1 MNAPK
6 TALSLASALLLGSTL
21 SGCSS
26 LTPSFETQEAYVVI
40 DGAGPTNPAAMEKV
54 LTEVTKAV
62 KTQVSSVRASRIAP
76 PVPLPSAPGNFSVND
91 MGGGS
96 GFGAVMQSRGIALR
110 TPRCESAVL
119 NLSSSDSGLAGY
131 GQQTQYFVCVI
142 PYATGYRTAVYA
154 SYSKASGLLSPAT
167 IGASLGGMLVGEGS
181 QFIPRLMAEV
191 KTAMEANLR
200 NVKVVQSYI
209 PDSMDGPMVKQRD
222 KLTSAQ

>member
-6 TALSLASALLLGSTL
+6 TAISLTAALLLGTPL

-54 LTEVTKAV
+54 LAEVTKAV
-62 KTQVSSVRASRIAP
+62 KTQVSSVRASRVAP
-76 PVPLPSAPGNFSVND
+76 PTPLPKEPGSFSVSD

-96 GFGAVMQSRGIALR
+96 GFGAMMQSRGMAIR
-110 TPRCESAVL
+110 TPRCENATL
-119 NLSSSDSGLAGY
+119 NLSSSDTGLAGY
-131 GQQTQYFVCVI
+131 GQQTQYFVCVM
-142 PYATGYRTAVYA
+142 PYAAGYRTAVYA

-167 IGASLGGMLVGEGS
+167 LGADLASLLVGEGS
-181 QFIPRLMAEV
+181 QFIPRLMAGV
-191 KTAMEANLR
+191 KTAMEANLH

-209 PDSMDGPMVKQRD
+209 PDSMDGPMIKQRD